1 MNIVV
6 AHEAIDGAGGVETY
20 LTSVIPALQARGHRV
35 AVLFHH
41 GQRGMPVTP
50 DLLVSVQ
57 EQGIEGAFGMLRR
70 WGAQVYF
77 SHNMAPL
84 DVERRAV
91 AEWPVVKM
99 MHGYFGT
106 CVGGS
111 KSHGFPTV
119 RACDRVFGVGCLAL
133 YVPRRC
139 GELHPATLVNGY
151 RWATAQRTL
160 FSRYAAVVVPSAHM
174 GREYSR
180 HGVARDRLN
189 VLPLFSTLMPEAEES
204 HGDAVLFAGR
214 MTKLKGGDVLIR
226 AIAEVTR
233 QTRRGVPLIMAGAG
247 PQKKPWQRLAE
258 SLGIAAEFPGWVEGA
273 HRTALFR
280 RASLLVVPSLW
291 PEPFGLVGLE
301 AAAFGVPAVAFDVGG
316 VREWLRHEV
325 NGRLVR
331 PSEGAPGLASAIH
344 SLLVDPG
351 RRRRMAHAAREL
363 AQEMSLD
370 THIASIEQVLGQA
383 MAAPK

>member
-41 GQRGMPVTP
+41 GRRGMQVTP
-50 DLLVSVQ
+50 DLFVSVQ
-57 EQGIEGAFGMLRR
+57 EQGFDGAFGALRK
-70 WGAQVYF
+70 WGAEVCF

-84 DVERRAV
+84 DVERRAI

-111 KSHGFPTV
+111 KSHSFPTV
-119 RACDRVFGVGCLAL
+119 HACDRVLGAGCVAL
-133 YVPRRC
+133 YLPRRC
-139 GELHPATLVNGY
+139 GQLHPAKLLNGY
-151 RWATAQRTL
+151 RWAAAQRSL

-189 VLPLFSTLMPEAEES
+189 VLPLFSTLMAPAEAS
-204 HGDAVLFAGR
+204 QGDAVLFAGR

-226 AIAEVTR
+226 AMVEVTR
-233 QTRRGVPLIMAGAG
+233 HTRRAVPLIMAGAG
-247 PQKKPWQRLAE
+247 PQKAEWQRLAE
-258 SLGIAAEFPGWVEGA
+258 SLGVAAEFPGWVEGSD
-273 HRTALFR
+273 RLALFR

-301 AAAFGVPAVAFDVGG
+301 AGACGVPAIAFDVGG
-316 VREWLRHEV
+316 IREWLRHEL

-331 PSEGAPGLASAIH
+331 PSDGATGLAAAIRG
-344 SLLVDPG
+344 LLDDTG
-351 RRRRMAHAAREL
+351 RRWRMGNAAREI
-363 AQEMSLD
+363 AQQMSLD
-370 THIASIEQVLGQA
+370 THIASIEHVLGQA
-383 MAAPK
+383 MATPK